1 MTITKIHLPF
11 LFNLIFLVLLNF
23 LLIQCAGNNS
33 PETVWEKAEKFVK
46 YHSSENYIKNKD
58 GVFLSID
65 GELSAS
71 AWVDYFFSVYS
82 TRNWLS
88 ETDEYAAY
96 TNEPLLPSG
105 ITLTP
110 LKKRNDVATPQLVI
124 KSDDSNSLII
134 VEGYDHP
141 DSEKVFMKEWKFPK
155 LSYGKLN

>member
-1 MTITKIHLPF
+1 MTISKIQLPF
-11 LFNLIFLVLLNF
+11 LYNLILLALLYF
-23 LLIQCAGNNS
+23 LLTRCAGNNS

-58 GVFLSID
+58 SVFLTMD
-65 GELSAS
+65 GELTAS

-110 LKKRNDVATPQLVI
+110 LKKRDDVTTPQLVI
-124 KSDDSNSLII
+124 KSDDSKSLII
-134 VEGYDHP
+134 VEGYDFP
-141 DSEKVFMKEWKFPK
+141 DRGRVFIKEWQFP
-155 LSYGKLN
+155 NMIE

>member
-1 MTITKIHLPF
+1 MPISKIHLPF
-11 LFNLIFLVLLNF
+11 ICNLIFLVSLNF

-58 GVFLSID
+58 GVFLTMD
-65 GELSAS
+65 GEHTAS

-88 ETDEYAAY
+88 ESDEYAAY
-96 TNEPLLPSG
+96 SNEPLLPSG

-110 LKKRNDVATPQLVI
+110 LEKSDDATTPQLVI
-124 KSDDSNSLII
+124 KSDDSRSLII
-134 VEGYDHP
+134 VEGYDFP
-141 DSEKVFMKEWKFPK
+141 DKGKVFIKKWKFPK
-155 LSYGKLN
+155 FTE